1 MTRMSAL
8 EAKAISTSFDEAFK
22 GLSARHKTDTIY
34 ALGPVPRGSPY
45 FHLLSEVRGGVPEVA
60 SHPLGLSVAAPVV
73 DPPGPVVDPL
83 GPVVDPLGPVAVGS
97 NSGLL
102 FTRDDRSVINDMDGL
117 TALQHRR
124 AKTTARRRLD
134 KTDGCIFNK
143 HGLISR
149 TGLMKLE
156 VHLLAHLEEREKRK
170 PI

>member
-1 MTRMSAL
+1 MSAL
-8 EAKAISTSFDEAFK
+8 EAKAISTAFAEAFK
-22 GLSARHKTDTIY
+22 RLSARHKTDAIY

-45 FHLLSEVRGGVPEVA
+45 FHLLSEVRGGVPDVA
-60 SHPLGLSVAAPVV
+60 SHPLGRSVVAPVV
-73 DPPGPVVDPL
+73 DPPGPVA
-83 GPVVDPLGPVAVGS
+83 DPLGPVAVGS
-97 NSGLL
+97 NSRVL